1 MAESKSKKTATALEA
16 EEKKPKKTAAAL
28 KSEAKPEAKSE
39 SKPKAAKKPIA
50 GKSSG
55 AKAKNTAKKAEPAGP
70 KRYGRPPADGKP
82 RVLLVAAEVNPFSQT
97 GGLGEVASSLPVA
110 VNAIG
115 GAEVAVVTPLYECVK
130 DEYRKNFEF
139 VCHISVPVAWRNQYA
154 GLFRYV
160 YRGVVHYFI
169 DNEYYFKRPNL
180 YGYYDDAERFA
191 FFSRAVLDLMPYM
204 DFQPNILHSNDWH
217 TALVP
222 IYYKLYYMYA
232 DGYKDIRNLI
242 TIHNIEYQG
251 KYDGHLLEEVF
262 GISGFKYYT
271 LEWGGC
277 VNLLYGAIAYGD
289 MVSTVS
295 RTYAQEL
302 RTSEHACGLENAID
316 RYAGKLTGIVNGI
329 DTEVYDPSAA
339 PALFAHYS
347 ADDTSGKLE
356 NKRSLQKLL
365 GLPERDDVPMITM
378 VTRLAG
384 HKGLD
389 ILKAAMPRIIKE
401 DVQFVL
407 LGTGECEYEGFFAD
421 LQATYPDKARALITF
436 DKVMSQRL
444 FAAGDIYMMPSKSEP
459 CGLGQMMAMRYG
471 TIPIVRNVGGLNDTV
486 VEGENGN
493 GFVVKEH
500 TAEALTAATLRAIGM
515 YADKNAWKSLM
526 RRAMTE
532 DWSWNRSGREYI
544 GLYKEL
550 LAKPIY

>member
-1 MAESKSKKTATALEA
+1 MAEKKVKKTSPEPVA
-16 EEKKPKKTAAAL
+16 EKVETVKAKVGSVSDADKSAKKPAAKKTAAGAPGA
-28 KSEAKPEAKSE
+28 KAAKPAK
-39 SKPKAAKKPIA
+39 KAAKKEV
-50 GKSSG
+50 
-55 AKAKNTAKKAEPAGP
+55 KAPGP
-70 KRYGRPPADGKP
+70 KRYARPPADGKP

-110 VNAIG
+110 VNGIG

-130 DEYRKNFEF
+130 EEYRRNFEF
-139 VCHISVPVAWRNQYA
+139 VCHIIVPVAWRNQYA

-191 FFSRAVLDLMPYM
+191 FFARAVLDLMPYM

-222 IYYKLYYMYA
+222 VYYKLYYMYA

-277 VNLLYGAIAYGD
+277 VNLLYGAIAYSD
-289 MVSTVS
+289 MISTVS

-316 RYAGKLTGIVNGI
+316 RYADKLKGIVNGI
-329 DTEVYDPSAA
+329 DTEVYDPSSA

-347 ADDTSGKLE
+347 ADDMSGKSV
-356 NKRSLQKLL
+356 NKRELQKLL

-389 ILKAAMPRIIKE
+389 ILKAAMTKIIKE

-407 LGTGECEYEGFFAD
+407 LGTGECEYEGFFSD
-421 LQATYPDKARALITF
+421 LQSAYPDKARALIMF
-436 DKVMSQRL
+436 DKQMSQRL

-486 VEGENGN
+486 SEGENGN
-493 GFVVKEH
+493 GFVATEH
-500 TAEALTAATLRAIGM
+500 TAESLTAATLRAIKA
-515 YADKNAWKSLM
+515 YADKEKWSGIV

-550 LAKPIY
+550 LEKPIY